1 MTHAKYSPPVDP
13 LNLILG
19 SLKISARQS
28 FNSGDNLTVSH
39 LCPLRR
45 NSAVAK
51 LDLLGGRGGAI
62 TSADPNRNENIEPKS
77 SVKSVGADQIKR
89 ACQTHWGGGGGG
101 IQPPSAPPHATAL
114 RKKSLEPLADH

>member
-1 MTHAKYSPPVDP
+1 M
-13 LNLILG
+13 
-19 SLKISARQS
+19 
-28 FNSGDNLTVSH
+28 SH

-51 LDLLGGRGGAI
+51 LDLLGGGGGGEGQSRAPI
-62 TSADPNRNENIEPKS
+62 RTEMKTLNR
-77 SVKSVGADQIKR
+77 R
-89 ACQTHWGGGGGG
+89 AARKAWALTKLNVPAKLIGVGGGG

>member
-51 LDLLGGRGGAI
+51 LDLLGG
-62 TSADPNRNENIEPKS
+62 
-77 SVKSVGADQIKR
+77 
-89 ACQTHWGGGGGG
+89 GGGEGQSRAPIRTEMKTLNRRAARKAWALTKLNVPAKLIGVEGGG
-101 IQPPSAPPHATAL
+101 DSAPLGPSPCYGTEKVAL
-114 RKKSLEPLADH
+114 

>member
-77 SVKSVGADQIKR
+77 GVKSVGADQIKR
-89 ACQTHWGGGGGG
+89 ACQTHWGGGGVGD
-101 IQPPSAPPHATAL
+101 SAPLGPSPCYGTAKEKL
-114 RKKSLEPLADH
+114 GTPG